1 MPYVVDV
8 GIVPKRSSRV
18 ISMLDLTII
27 VVGIECESEVGGMFY
42 DPFSNKVAHSGQDG
56 HIWGVIPKKGVIV
69 CLSGS
74 QEVLQLVL
82 VSRPAGSVG
91 TLMEK
96 EVRFTH
102 VAAAP
107 GRQRRQPFAGRV
119 GPKLELPYL
128 NMVLTRET
136 RIAEEKAVDF
146 KVRRKPQA
154 KVLALKKIGFVWWS
168 DWLMSALLFLGSCGE
183 GGEARGA
190 LHSRRA
196 ELSSARGEGGAA
208 GPLCFHSRR

>member
-1 MPYVVDV
+1 MPYGVDV
-8 GIVPKRSSRV
+8 GVVVVPKRSSRV
-18 ISMLDLTII
+18 ISMSDLTII

-42 DPFSNKVAHSGQDG
+42 DPFSNQVAHGGHDG

-82 VSRPAGSVG
+82 VSRSVGSVG

-128 NMVLTRET
+128 SMVITSET

-146 KVRRKPQA
+146 KVRRKP
-154 KVLALKKIGFVWWS
+154 
-168 DWLMSALLFLGSCGE
+168 
-183 GGEARGA
+183 
-190 LHSRRA
+190 
-196 ELSSARGEGGAA
+196 
-208 GPLCFHSRR
+208 